1 MFTKTKQIPQ
11 ILIIFF
17 VICIIIYLFLNGN
30 SNMTINVSKNIKP
43 IEKYMNLDSSDRD
56 SDFYLSPI
64 RVRDYQD
71 IISITESQLIETV

>member
-1 MFTKTKQIPQ
+1 M
-11 ILIIFF
+11 
-17 VICIIIYLFLNGN
+17 N
-30 SNMTINVSKNIKP
+30 SNLFKV
-43 IEKYMNLDSSDRD
+43 EKYIDLDKIDSYDISYRD

>member
-1 MFTKTKQIPQ
+1 MTLKPKTSVLL
-11 ILIIFF
+11 ILFF
-17 VICIIIYLFLNGN
+17 VICIVIYLNFNKQMN
-30 SNMTINVSKNIKP
+30 SNLFKV
-43 IEKYMNLDSSDRD
+43 EKYIDLDKIDSYDISYRD